1 MYDLS
6 HGDILMTFNVT
17 PFFNAVLTRT

>member
-1 MYDLS
+1 MIYRTVTF
-6 HGDILMTFNVT
+6 LMTFNVT